1 MPTDEGEVV
10 EGAAKKKLKTKQ
22 RWSIMFLAR
31 AADTEA
37 VTTAK
42 QEKMQVGFNWF
53 ANQVVF
59 LPGQGRIKLW
69 QLIRKISLHYKHLHC
84 QRMSLISK

>member
-1 MPTDEGEVV
+1 MSLCHVIISQLLTVLIVMPTDEGEVV
-10 EGAAKKKLKTKQ
+10 GRVKTKLKTKQ

-42 QEKMQVGFNWF
+42 QEKMQVG
-53 ANQVVF
+53 
-59 LPGQGRIKLW
+59 
-69 QLIRKISLHYKHLHC
+69 
-84 QRMSLISK
+84 

>member
-10 EGAAKKKLKTKQ
+10 GAVKTKLKTKH

-37 VTTAK
+37 VNTAK
-42 QEKMQVGFNWF
+42 QEKMQVGLYDW
-53 ANQVVF
+53 
-59 LPGQGRIKLW
+59 LKG
-69 QLIRKISLHYKHLHC
+69 
-84 QRMSLISK
+84 SLIYII

>member
-10 EGAAKKKLKTKQ
+10 GRVKTKLKTKQ

-42 QEKMQVGFNWF
+42 QEKMQVCSLLIMVYKPNG
-53 ANQVVF
+53 
-59 LPGQGRIKLW
+59 LPHIPK
-69 QLIRKISLHYKHLHC
+69 YE
-84 QRMSLISK
+84 

>member
-10 EGAAKKKLKTKQ
+10 GAVRTRLKTKQ

-42 QEKMQVGFNWF
+42 QEKMQVGFYWKTN
-53 ANQVVF
+53 
-59 LPGQGRIKLW
+59 KSSS
-69 QLIRKISLHYKHLHC
+69 SLML
-84 QRMSLISK
+84 